1 MALQGVLKPFGRLAS
16 LLKILQD
23 PENPE
28 GPEILKNILKK
39 KSWIYVL
46 AEKTQSFDLKF
57 FPFILKFYLHCIS
70 FPIRTKHFEK
80 KTFENFF
87 EKILD
92 LDFFFPR
99 KIRTCFC
106 FLKFEFHYSFAT
118 AWPLWFSKEI
128 SYTRI

>member
-1 MALQGVLKPFGRLAS
+1 MGWAVLKCYYTKSCMALQGVLKPFGRLAR

-23 PENPE
+23 PECPE

-80 KTFENFF
+80 KKPLKIFF
-87 EKILD
+87 EKILE
-92 LDFFFPR
+92 
-99 KIRTCFC
+99 KS
-106 FLKFEFHYSFAT
+106 EHVFA
-118 AWPLWFSKEI
+118 S
-128 SYTRI
+128 